1 MVSLSSMQT
10 TAGAK
15 ASVVRDT
22 ARVERPEVHAPKK
35 NTRSPSSERAAEVQR
50 LSSGMA

>member
-10 TAGAK
+10 TTGAK

-22 ARVERPEVHAPKK
+22 ARVERPEVHAQ
-35 NTRSPSSERAAEVQR
+35 TVTIAA
-50 LSSGMA
+50 A